1 MKNIYRVLIF
11 IVLIFFGSI
20 IYLSTVGIKTEKFN
34 DQISFQIKK
43 VNDRLELNLD
53 KINIIL
59 DPFKL
64 QLSLKTIGASLKNRN
79 KIVRLESI
87 KSNIDI
93 KSFINN
99 EFSLTDLDISTR
111 SLDIKNL
118 ISFIRLIEDNAQLFI
133 IEKFIKKGY
142 LIADVNLKFDEKG
155 NIKNDFLIK
164 GLVKD
169 CEIKTLKSFNFSK
182 IN

>member
-11 IVLIFFGSI
+11 IILIFFGSI

-34 DQISFQIKK
+34 DQISFEIKK
-43 VNDRLELNLD
+43 INDQLELNLD

-79 KIVRLESI
+79 KIVKLESI

-93 KSFINN
+93 KSFINYCVA
-99 EFSLTDLDISTR
+99 
-111 SLDIKNL
+111 KKL
-118 ISFIRLIEDNAQLFI
+118 I
-133 IEKFIKKGY
+133 
-142 LIADVNLKFDEKG
+142 
-155 NIKNDFLIK
+155 
-164 GLVKD
+164 
-169 CEIKTLKSFNFSK
+169 
-182 IN
+182 